1 VRTNFFEN
9 FPGVPPDH
17 ELKKPL
23 LHNQNLYKFLNQSK
37 WAEGSFMDN
46 NSKSSRQ
53 NWSNIVAY
61 FAMAFGISWIIW
73 IALAVYGVNTQT
85 VFGSALFSLSVVGPA
100 TAAIALTY
108 MTRDKEQIHDYW
120 QRITDTKRIS
130 FRWYLVI
137 LFLPAVLFGLSAL
150 IDIAMGGKGLNF
162 GAQIAQFSV
171 NPIYMIVIAVAAP
184 TLEEFGWRGYV
195 LDKLQ
200 MRWNALTSSLIL
212 GILWSLWHVPV
223 FLIPGTYQYS
233 LGIGSFAFWTFTIS
247 VIPLTILFTWIFNNT
262 MSSTLSAILLHI
274 AFDITAEI
282 FSISERAYNYFIL
295 LMSALSIVIVMK
307 WGAGTMKVHQLPAH
321 KLASM

>member
-1 VRTNFFEN
+1 
-9 FPGVPPDH
+9 
-17 ELKKPL
+17 
-23 LHNQNLYKFLNQSK
+23 
-37 WAEGSFMDN
+37 
-46 NSKSSRQ
+46 
-53 NWSNIVAY
+53 
-61 FAMAFGISWIIW
+61 MAFGIYWIIW
-73 IALAVYGVNTQT
+73 IGLAVYGVNTQT
-85 VFGSALFSLSVVGPA
+85 ASGSALFSLSVLGPA
-100 TAAIALTY
+100 IAAITLTY

-137 LFLPAVLFGLSAL
+137 LFLPAVLLGFSAL

-200 MRWNALTSSLIL
+200 MKWNALTSSLIL
-212 GILWSLWHVPV
+212 GVLWSLWHVPV

-247 VIPLTILFTWIFNNT
+247 IIPLPILFTWVFNNT
-262 MSSTLSAILLHI
+262 FRSTLSAILLHI
-274 AFDITAEI
+274 AFDTTAEI
-282 FSISERAYNYFIL
+282 FSITESAYDYFIL
-295 LMSALSIVIVMK
+295 LTIVLSIVIVMK
-307 WGAGTMKVHQLPAH
+307 WGAGTMKVRYGSDIPQPVVT
-321 KLASM
+321 